1 MNANEG
7 TTPRGFVHPQ
17 DRGVNGLPEVE
28 SVGEETFEAY
38 GDVVKG
44 IEYPRLERSRS
55 VTASRSD
62 YFTWI
67 AVGAVAV
74 GLVGAVVGCMR
85 QFSRRRHVL
94 WPHAPN
100 SLDSH
105 DVTPP
110 HGDKLMPRG

>member
-1 MNANEG
+1 MSANEG

-28 SVGEETFEAY
+28 SLGDDAFEAY
-38 GDVVKG
+38 GDVASGV
-44 IEYPRLERSRS
+44 EYPRLESSRS

-74 GLVGAVVGCMR
+74 GLVGAIVGCMR
-85 QFSRRRHVL
+85 QSSRRRTSRRPTNV
-94 WPHAPN
+94 P
-100 SLDSH
+100 DSH
-105 DVTPP
+105 SVTPP
-110 HGDKLMPRG
+110 HGDKLLRRM